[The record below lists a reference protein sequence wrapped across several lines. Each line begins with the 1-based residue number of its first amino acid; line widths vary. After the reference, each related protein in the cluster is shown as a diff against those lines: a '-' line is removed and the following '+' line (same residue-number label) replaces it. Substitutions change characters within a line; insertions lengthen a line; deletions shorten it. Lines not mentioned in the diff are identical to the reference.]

1 MLQKTIIILLMMVF
15 LSNCTKLDFDGFD
28 PTTATVRWLMKQDA
42 KQNLSIEKDEPH
54 AANATR

>member
-1 MLQKTIIILLMMVF
+1 MRQLMIILLMTV
-15 LSNCTKLDFDGFD
+15 LLTSCTKLEFDGFD